1 MSEDLENTLME
12 LGPEYAGTVA
22 RLRGA
27 REAEPSGR
35 AVRVLRL
42 VRLKRFACAAAMF
55 AAAAG
60 LLWVL
65 GVDGTPGGGATACGE
80 KCPNPYSLAFE
91 TPAGNA
97 LKEIKRTQNPDG
109 SWISDHL
116 TRQNAAVLRKFDVS
130 SVACRKALRYLRSRG
145 LEPFTDAEFRSY
157 KAACDRFNSGCL

>member
-22 RLRGA
+22 RLRVA

-65 GVDGTPGGGATACGE
+65 CVEGTPGGGATAGGA

-91 TPAGNA
+91 TPAGDA

-109 SWISDHL
+109 SWISDG
-116 TRQNAAVLRKFDVS
+116 
-130 SVACRKALRYLRSRG
+130 VACLSLGNGEYEILMNEKGKSITENTKRLISI
-145 LEPFTDAEFRSY
+145 T
-157 KAACDRFNSGCL
+157 